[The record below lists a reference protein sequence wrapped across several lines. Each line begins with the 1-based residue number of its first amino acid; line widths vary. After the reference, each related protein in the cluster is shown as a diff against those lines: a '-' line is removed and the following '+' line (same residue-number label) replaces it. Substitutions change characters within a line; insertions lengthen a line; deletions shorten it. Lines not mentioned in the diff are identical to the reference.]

1 LAAAAIAAFGVPF
14 QRGLL
19 VVGAFLL
26 GVSAQGVKICVDT
39 TLQEQVADRY
49 RGRVFSVYD
58 MLFNATYVGA
68 AAVAATVLPKSGKS
82 LAAMAS
88 LAGAYALVAM
98 IFAWY
103 SRKPAGTASDQERA
117 AQTTAT
123 DRIETRK
130 ASSGGSLRP

>member
-1 LAAAAIAAFGVPF
+1 
-14 QRGLL
+14 